1 MATLVE
7 IAGQLVAAH
16 AAGNKLSTE
25 ELLFEIGRVHAALK
39 KLEDGTLI
47 EEGAEVKAP
56 LTVEEA
62 FRKHE
67 IFCMICGKGGFRTL
81 TRHLN
86 TVHQLKPGAYRKQFG
101 IPSGQALS
109 ARSYSESRRQM
120 ALDRGLANNLAKARE
135 VRMAN
140 FEARKEAATGPEQ
153 AKAPARTK
161 APAKVPAKVQARYR
175 PRPKP
180 GNNSGGSRLWPDS
193 LAPAPC
199 ALHHAKL
206 DSKTQNTK

>member
-16 AAGNKLSTE
+16 AASNKLSIE
-25 ELLFEIGRVHAALK
+25 ELLLEIGKVHAALK
-39 KLEDGTLI
+39 KLEDGVLI

-56 LTVEEA
+56 LTAKEA

-86 TVHQLKPGAYRKQFG
+86 TAHQLKPGAYRKQFG
-101 IPSGQALS
+101 IPSSQALS
-109 ARSYSESRRQM
+109 AKSYSESRRQM
-120 ALDRGLANNLAKARE
+120 ALERGLGDNLAKARK

-140 FEARKEAATGPEQ
+140 FEARKEPAAGPVKHEAPAK
-153 AKAPARTK
+153 AKAPVK
-161 APAKVPAKVQARYR
+161 AKAKK
-175 PRPKP
+175 
-180 GNNSGGSRLWPDS
+180 
-193 LAPAPC
+193 
-199 ALHHAKL
+199 
-206 DSKTQNTK
+206 